1 MKQFHVISHTH
12 WDREW
17 YQPFEVFR
25 HRLVDLIDHLLEI
38 YREYPEYVFELD
50 AQTVCLE
57 DYLEVR
63 PYRRAELERYIRSGN
78 LKVGPWY
85 VQNDFFLTGGEESA
99 GGNRVGG
106 GVRSVRPVRL
116 YARPV
121 RIDRTIAAGF
131 PRLRHRQLRIRARL
145 PAGGGSAAQ

>member
-85 VQNDFFLTGGEESA
+85 VQNDFFLTGGEATVRNLLA
-99 GGNRVGG
+99 GTALAEEFGAC
-106 GVRSVRPVRL
+106 
-116 YARPV
+116 AR
-121 RIDRTIAAGF
+121 
-131 PRLRHRQLRIRARL
+131 
-145 PAGGGSAAQ
+145 